1 MRVKGG
7 TVRHDNRKRIL
18 KRAEGYFGS
27 RHRLYKTAKEAV
39 LYNFDE
45 EKKRKVEEA
54 VLKADAYSFVG
65 RKENKR
71 NYRKLWISRISAAC
85 KANGTS
91 YSKFMHG
98 LQLAE
103 IKLNRKMLSE
113 IAANDEKQFAELIK
127 KANEA
132 IDNSTKA

>member
-18 KRAEGYFGS
+18 KGAEGYFGS

-39 LYNFDE
+39 L
-45 EKKRKVEEA
+45 R
-54 VLKADAYSFVG
+54 ADAYSFVG